1 MTIVAYMNSKNGFIS
16 KENKNP
22 DYNVPLCKF
31 EWQPLCDLPTDRRM
45 CVILAKMTGNE
56 DSPTELVFSGPFTG
70 LVHGTQVW
78 IDEVTSIPIEV
89 LGDNVYWFE
98 LPETIKRKS

>member
-16 KENKNP
+16 KDNKNP

-31 EWQPLCDLPTDRRM
+31 EWQPLCDLPTDRSMR
-45 CVILAKMTGNE
+45 VTIAKIKGGE
-56 DSPTELVFSGPFTG
+56 FSIPVTG
-70 LVHGTQVW
+70 LVHGTQLW
-78 IDEVTSIPIEV
+78 IDELTSIPIDK
-89 LGDNVYWFE
+89 LGPDDVYWFE